1 MLLSDTRL
9 QTPVTP
15 RCPLLPPRL
24 PPPLQRSEHETGQAR
39 DWVTRHFC
47 LREDGTVV
55 YFQNEADPI
64 ELARGVVPLSSYSRV
79 EVAEVRP
86 RPARSSREQL
96 HEITRVP
103 NSHARLPR
111 PPLPPAT
118 SRAST
123 YHLPAHH
130 LPAYHLP
137 AYHAQLA
144 HPAFSLPAQ
153 PPHTNLPF
161 AFQLTA
167 RDGPSDGAFVF
178 AAPTDE
184 ERSTWM
190 ASLSSALTE
199 LPLPPPPPPGQQPVT
214 STAVDALAAQLGAMA
229 PPQEQ

>member
-111 PPLPPAT
+111 PPLPPA
-118 SRAST
+118 SPL
-123 YHLPAHH
+123 HLPRLH
-130 LPAYHLP
+130 
-137 AYHAQLA
+137 
-144 HPAFSLPAQ
+144 
-153 PPHTNLPF
+153 LPF
-161 AFQLTA
+161 ARPPFA
-167 RDGPSDGAFVF
+167 RLPF
-178 AAPTDE
+178 ARLSRPT
-184 ERSTWM
+184 RT
-190 ASLSSALTE
+190 
-199 LPLPPPPPPGQQPVT
+199 PGL
-214 STAVDALAAQLGAMA
+214 LAACAASAHQFAVCIPA
-229 PPQEQ
+229 DSA